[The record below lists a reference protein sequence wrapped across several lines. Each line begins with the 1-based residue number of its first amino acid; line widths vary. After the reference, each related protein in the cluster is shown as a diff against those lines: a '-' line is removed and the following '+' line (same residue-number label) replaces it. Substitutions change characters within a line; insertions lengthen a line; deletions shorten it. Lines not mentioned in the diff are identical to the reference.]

1 MSSRHKHFIKTCGRT
16 LDGLEDGLDG
26 RDLLALQ
33 IGLLLGVDDLAVVDD
48 DGVAGGALA
57 VVPADG
63 GGELGVVVGAED
75 LWEAGVSL
83 HCF

>member
-1 MSSRHKHFIKTCGRT
+1 M
-16 LDGLEDGLDG
+16 
-26 RDLLALQ
+26 
-33 IGLLLGVDDLAVVDD
+33 VDD

-75 LWEAGVSL
+75 LEGGEDTRGLADDDRNRPKDTVA
-83 HCF
+83 HVV